1 MSPIRTLGDRTT
13 NAQAIRDAH
22 LLGYI
27 DGQVLDCTY
36 GLGRF
41 WRDCTPRY
49 PTFCD
54 VDPAKSPIGYGV
66 DFTAMPEDWAEK
78 FDTVVF
84 DPPYKYS
91 GTASNVGP
99 AALNADY
106 GIAEYMSSDKRDELI
121 WCGMKECE
129 RVLAPGG
136 HLLVKCQDQVVSGR
150 KRWQRFGII
159 CDATMNLSLTLVDEF
174 LVQSYRA
181 QPKGR
186 SQKHSRIDFSNLL
199 VFKKCGAVYTPRVH
213 D

>member
-1 MSPIRTLGDRTT
+1 MTAIRTLGDRKT
-13 NAQAIRDAH
+13 NAQAIADCAA
-22 LLGYI
+22 LGYI
-27 DGQVLDCTY
+27 NGRVLDCTY

-41 WRDCTPRY
+41 WKDYQPHDFVGTDID
-49 PTFCD
+49 PT
-54 VDPAKSPIGYGV
+54 KSPAGVSV
-66 DFTAMPEDWAEK
+66 DFTKMTDLLDGV

-106 GIAEYMSSDKRDELI
+106 GIAEYMSPDDRDHLI
-121 WCGMKECE
+121 WRGMRECE

-136 HLLVKCQDQVVSGR
+136 HLLVKVQNQVVSGQ
-150 KRWQRFGII
+150 KRWQVRFVQGFG
-159 CDATMNLSLTLVDEF
+159 DQLGLRLVDEL

-181 QPKGR
+181 QPSGR

-199 VFKKCGAVYTPRVH
+199 VFRK
-213 D
+213 